1 MADLATMTAQLSK
14 LQDIRAKGA
23 ERVRMNGEEVTF
35 HSDAE
40 IAAAIGDLE
49 SRISTMQGRTVR
61 TVRFT
66 TSKGL

>member
-35 HSDAE
+35 RSDAE